1 MEPDRFT
8 DKQPLVIAHTS
19 KVDRSCLGRFSAL
32 SAVLHALVLAVV
44 LIRTGERMKF
54 PPPVRII
61 SVDLRSM
68 EPVRQHVAP
77 PAPQR
82 RSPAVP
88 ARPSAAASV
97 PKVPVVQA
105 QSITPQQS
113 AVLPAAVST
122 PAPPAVESAMAAT
135 GRVPTAA
142 VSVGPEAVR
151 AAVRPAPE
159 AARVSPLNVPPVP
172 APRAVKTADSATVR
186 SSYLQ
191 RCRGLI
197 EHYKVYP
204 VLARKGGIEGTVVIR
219 GTLGRDGTLLQC
231 DVARSSRSAL
241 LDNAA
246 LRAVRSVVRFPPV
259 PPELTGAELI
269 FEVPV
274 AFRLSAE

>member
-8 DKQPLVIAHTS
+8 DKQPLVIAHAS
-19 KVDRSCLGRFSAL
+19 KADRSCLGRFSAL
-32 SAVLHALVLAVV
+32 SAVLHALVLAVL

-61 SVDLRSM
+61 SVDLREM

-88 ARPSAAASV
+88 ARPSAAASA
-97 PKVPVVQA
+97 PKSPVVQT
-105 QSITPQQS
+105 QSIKPQP
-113 AVLPAAVST
+113 AVLPTAVSAPAAAV
-122 PAPPAVESAMAAT
+122 AESAMAAS
-135 GRVPTAA
+135 GKVPAAA
-142 VSVGPEAVR
+142 VSAGPEVVR
-151 AAVRPAPE
+151 SAVRPAQE
-159 AARVSPLNVPPVP
+159 TARTSPLNVPPVP
-172 APRAVKTADSATVR
+172 PPRAVKTVDSNTVR

-219 GTLGRDGTLLQC
+219 GTLGRDGTLRQC
-231 DVARSSRSAL
+231 DVASSSRSAL

-259 PPELTGAELI
+259 PPELTGAELN